1 MTNIVYHI
9 LSGIVV
15 PYSICAE
22 IQETGNIWAD
32 KSGHRKNTATVM

>member
-22 IQETGNIWAD
+22 IKETDNIWAD
-32 KSGHRKNTATVM
+32 KSRHRKNTTAVM